1 MMLLAQFSGP
11 VNYYV
16 AAGTVVLALLAHGAL
31 SLAVAILVGH
41 RIHQDSPERRWF
53 VLQLFLTVFCIPLL
67 GYLIVPAIYYWMRK
81 YPPVVEHAFQDISA
95 IMPSMFEQRS
105 HTGRIAFA
113 GAGIRYQLSA
123 KKGTSDEKLKVL
135 NSVVAMPGHFAVP
148 ILKRS
153 MQDSAEDVRLV
164 SHGMIDQRE
173 KEINEDITRFQE
185 VLAGTDDQYV
195 QHEALHNLAMRYWDL
210 VYFGLAEGEMLRFV
224 YDRIEHYAH
233 RALESNPSDGEV
245 LMVLGKLRL
254 HQRQPDAAEDC
265 FRKAEELGV
274 PLSRVLLYRAEAAFY
289 RKDFALVRDLL
300 SGRQAFPNPGH
311 LLPVLAFWRLG
322 RRP

>member
-16 AAGTVVLALLAHGAL
+16 AVGTAVLALLAHGTL
-31 SLAVAILVGH
+31 SLATAIVVGH
-41 RIHQDSPERRWF
+41 RIQQDLTGRRRF
-53 VLQLFLTVFCIPLL
+53 VLLLFLLVFCIPLL
-67 GYLIVPAIYYWMRK
+67 GYLIVPALYYWMRK
-81 YPPVVEHAFQDISA
+81 YPPVVEHAFQDVSA
-95 IMPSMFEQRS
+95 VMPSMFEQRS
-105 HTGRIAFA
+105 HTGRIAYA

-123 KKGTSDEKLKVL
+123 KKVASDEKLKVL

-148 ILKRS
+148 ILKQS

-173 KEINEDITRFQE
+173 KEINEDIARSQE
-185 VLAGTDDQYV
+185 LLAGTGDREIR
-195 QHEALHNLAMRYWDL
+195 HEALRHLAMRYWDL

-224 YDRIEHYAH
+224 YDRIEHYAQQ
-233 RALESNPSDGEV
+233 ALESDPDDGEV

-265 FRKAEELGV
+265 FRRAEELGV

-300 SGRQAFPNPGH
+300 SGRRAFPNPGH
-311 LLPVLAFWRLG
+311 LLPVLAYWRSG
-322 RRP
+322 RRS

>member
-16 AAGTVVLALLAHGAL
+16 SAGTLVLVLLAHGVL
-31 SLAVAILVGH
+31 SIAMTMVIGR
-41 RIHQDSPERRWF
+41 RIHPDSSGRRWF
-53 VLQLFLTVFCIPLL
+53 VFLLFLTVFCIPLI
-67 GYLIVPAIYYWMRK
+67 GYLLVAAIYYWMRK
-81 YPPVVEHAFQDISA
+81 YPPVAEHSFQDISA

-113 GAGIRYQLSA
+113 GAGIRYQLNT
-123 KKGTSDEKLKVL
+123 KKVASDEKLKVL

-164 SHGMIDQRE
+164 SHGMLDQRE
-173 KEINEDITRFQE
+173 KEINEDIALSQDI
-185 VLAGTDDQYV
+185 LAAADDWAV
-195 QHEALHNLAMRYWDL
+195 RHEALRHLAMRYWDL

-224 YDRIEHYAH
+224 YDQIEHYAQ
-233 RALESNPSDGEV
+233 RALESDPSDGEV

-254 HQRQPDAAEDC
+254 HQRQPGAAEDC
-265 FRKAEELGV
+265 FRRAEELGV
-274 PLSRVLLYRAEAAFY
+274 PPSRVLLYRAEAAFY
-289 RKDFALVRDLL
+289 RKDFALVRELL

-311 LLPVLAFWRLG
+311 LLPVLAFWRAG
-322 RRP
+322 RPS

>member
-11 VNYYV
+11 VNYHV
-16 AAGTVVLALLAHGAL
+16 AAGTVILALLAHGAL
-31 SLAVAILVGH
+31 SLALAILVG
-41 RIHQDSPERRWF
+41 RGIHQDSPERRWF
-53 VLQLFLTVFCIPLL
+53 VLLLFLTVFCIPLL

-105 HTGRIAFA
+105 HAGRIAFA
-113 GAGIRYQLSA
+113 GAGIRYQLST
-123 KKGTSDEKLKVL
+123 KKVASDEKLKVL

-173 KEINEDITRFQE
+173 KEINEDIAQSQE
-185 VLAGTDDQYV
+185 LLVATDDSETR
-195 QHEALHNLAMRYWDL
+195 HEALRHLAMRYWDL

-224 YDRIEHYAH
+224 YHRIEHYAQM
-233 RALESNPSDGEV
+233 ALESNPSDGEV

-254 HQRQPDAAEDC
+254 HQRQPGAAEDL
-265 FRKAEELGV
+265 FRRAEELGV

-311 LLPVLAFWRLG
+311 LLPVLAFWRRG
-322 RRP
+322 RRS